1 MLRINIWKGNME
13 MKSKTTA
20 LILSILLGGLGVDC
34 FYLGYTG
41 IGILKLL
48 TAGCF
53 GILSLID
60 IINIACGNLQ
70 PADKSKYIED
80 VRAAAPASP
89 QPYAAPAASYSDLEK
104 LTRLHQNGALNDE
117 EYYQLK
123 AVISGGM

>member
-1 MLRINIWKGNME
+1 

-20 LILSILLGGLGVDC
+20 LILSILCGGLGVDR

-70 PADKSKYIED
+70 PADKSRYIED

-89 QPYAAPAASYSDLEK
+89 QPAAAPNTACDDLEK
-104 LTRLHQNGALNDE
+104 LARLHENGALSDE
-117 EYYQLK
+117 EFSQMK
-123 AVISGGM
+123 AVILGRM

>member
-1 MLRINIWKGNME
+1 

-20 LILSILLGGLGVDC
+20 LILSILLGGLGVDR

-104 LTRLHQNGALNDE
+104 LTRLHKNGALNE
-117 EYYQLK
+117 EEEYQLK
-123 AVISGGM
+123 AVITGGM

>member
-1 MLRINIWKGNME
+1 MM
-13 MKSKTTA
+13 
-20 LILSILLGGLGVDC
+20 
-34 FYLGYTG
+34 
-41 IGILKLL
+41 
-48 TAGCF
+48 
-53 GILSLID
+53 
-60 IINIACGNLQ
+60 
-70 PADKSKYIED
+70 PDKSKYIED